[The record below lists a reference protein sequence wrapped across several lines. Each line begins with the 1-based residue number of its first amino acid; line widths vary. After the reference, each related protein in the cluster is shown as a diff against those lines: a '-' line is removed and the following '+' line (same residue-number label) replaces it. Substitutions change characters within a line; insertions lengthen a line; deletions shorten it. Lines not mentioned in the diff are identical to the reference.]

1 MSEREPDTS
10 EVIQQED
17 IALQTVP
24 VKVEGPVRTQALP
37 APIGSMRSYTV
48 TESASPILNRDA
60 RRRRAVIVT
69 IDQPIYVGLSQNE
82 ADSGMGFLLPV
93 SVPLEITHADEV
105 WAAVSLAVGESIV
118 SVLNEL
124 WTE

>member
-1 MSEREPDTS
+1 
-10 EVIQQED
+10 
-17 IALQTVP
+17 
-24 VKVEGPVRTQALP
+24 
-37 APIGSMRSYTV
+37 MRSYTV